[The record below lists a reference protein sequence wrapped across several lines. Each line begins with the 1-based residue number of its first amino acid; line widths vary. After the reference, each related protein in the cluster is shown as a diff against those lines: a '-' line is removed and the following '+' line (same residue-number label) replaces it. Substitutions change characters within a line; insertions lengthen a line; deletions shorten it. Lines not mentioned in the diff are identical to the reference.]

1 MHRLAWELVIQVSV
15 STSPSDS
22 GLSTVKVS
30 LEMLVVSGETL
41 ELLVLT

>member
-30 LEMLVVSGETL
+30 LEMLVSGETL